1 MSTVIAYCIYITL
14 SLAITLWVATTLH
27 KNGKIFLVDAF
38 HGNLEMANAV
48 NHLLQ
53 VGFYLVNIGFVALF
67 LRYGETPNNAV
78 ETFEYISS
86 KMGVVL
92 LMLGA
97 MHFFNMFNFAKMRG
111 KAKKSL
117 EPRQTPNL
125 EPQNNWGG
133 Y

>member
-1 MSTVIAYCIYITL
+1 MSTLVAYIVYIAI
-14 SLAITLWVATTLH
+14 SLGVTIWVASTLH

-53 VGFYLVNIGFVALF
+53 VGFYLVNIGFVALY
-67 LRYGETPNNAV
+67 LRYGETPDNAV
-78 ETFEYISS
+78 QTLEYISS
-86 KMGVVL
+86 KIGVVL
-92 LMLGA
+92 LVLGA

-111 KAKKSL
+111 KAKK
-117 EPRQTPNL
+117 NL
-125 EPQNNWGG
+125 EPKAEPNPEPQKNWGG

>member
-97 MHFFNMFNFAKMRG
+97 MHFFNMLNFAKMRG